1 MKPLGVLILIALC
14 CSVIVNGVLFSL
26 ARKLYADRLASQV
39 WIGGTAPNPATIPFD
54 ASVKT
59 TVLLL
64 GDSRIADWGVP
75 QLKNSRVINAGMP
88 GATTAQLAFRCPELL
103 QTYQPQ
109 IAVVEIGINDLKLLG
124 VRRELRHAV
133 ISCSLSNISLVV
145 QECRRRNIRVLLMP
159 VWPADGPAGLR
170 RFVWSDAVEQGLTEL
185 NREIKA
191 FQSDASSVRIV
202 DPFTQ
207 LTKTVALDARKTL
220 FRDMLHLTP
229 DTYLRLSPLL
239 ETALEPWLK

>member
-26 ARKLYADRLASQV
+26 ARKRYADRLASQV

-109 IAVVEIGINDLKLLG
+109 IAVVEIGIND
-124 VRRELRHAV
+124 
-133 ISCSLSNISLVV
+133 
-145 QECRRRNIRVLLMP
+145 
-159 VWPADGPAGLR
+159 
-170 RFVWSDAVEQGLTEL
+170 
-185 NREIKA
+185 
-191 FQSDASSVRIV
+191 
-202 DPFTQ
+202 
-207 LTKTVALDARKTL
+207 
-220 FRDMLHLTP
+220 
-229 DTYLRLSPLL
+229 
-239 ETALEPWLK
+239 